1 MDREALLAFIAEEH
15 RSIRTIA
22 HDVASPIGI
31 LRLAMHVLQSMK
43 PDDAKREQY
52 YETMVQAIDK
62 LENQIR
68 RMRALTEP
76 PQPAARRKKGG
87 SETEC
92 VMAVLAVVVASLL
105 AGCR

>member
-1 MDREALLAFIAEEH
+1 MDREALLAFIADEH

-52 YETMVQAIDK
+52 YETMVLAIDK
-62 LENQIR
+62 LESQIR
-68 RMRALTEP
+68 RMRAITEP
-76 PQPAARRKKGG
+76 LQSGG
-87 SETEC
+87 TEEE
-92 VMAVLAVVVASLL
+92 
-105 AGCR
+105 GRQ

>member
-1 MDREALLAFIAEEH
+1 MDREALLAYIAEEH

-52 YETMVQAIDK
+52 YDTMVQAVDK
-62 LENQIR
+62 LESQIR
-68 RMRALTEP
+68 RMRALTE
-76 PQPAARRKKGG
+76 QSRSDGLEEKG
-87 SETEC
+87 
-92 VMAVLAVVVASLL
+92 
-105 AGCR
+105 RQ

>member
-1 MDREALLAFIAEEH
+1 MTTPSDQRPLDDMDRETLLTYIAEEH

-52 YETMVQAIDK
+52 YDTMVQAIDK
-62 LENQIR
+62 LESQIR
-68 RMRALTEP
+68 RMRALTEQSQSDGP
-76 PQPAARRKKGG
+76 EEKG
-87 SETEC
+87 
-92 VMAVLAVVVASLL
+92 
-105 AGCR
+105 RQ